1 MILENNIS
9 IDIDHYI
16 FDLEDDKRENLVSF
30 FHERLKVFLRE
41 KNIRYDII
49 DACLSSKDKSNIF
62 NLFLRVKALSDRVEL
77 KETENLIQGFKR
89 VNNILKKAE
98 NIDGVVYELEPDIKF
113 FEVPEEHKLFT
124 DLNKINEIVI
134 IKLSQN
140 NFLDAFESLVELSN
154 SIDNF
159 FNAVKVNSDNS
170 IVRRN
175 RLCLLQK
182 IRVICNEVADFSLLE
197 G

>member
-1 MILENNIS
+1 ME
-9 IDIDHYI
+9 
-16 FDLEDDKRENLVSF
+16 
-30 FHERLKVFLRE
+30 
-41 KNIRYDII
+41 
-49 DACLSSKDKSNIF
+49 
-62 NLFLRVKALSDRVEL
+62 ALSDRIEL
-77 KETENLIQGFKR
+77 KETKNLIQGFKR

-140 NFLDAFESLVELSN
+140 NFLGAFESLVELSN

-159 FNAVKVNSDNS
+159 FTAVKINSDNS